1 VAQGK
6 FNGKV
11 RTLYN
16 KHLAAELGST
26 FVMYNSHGDN
36 EITYFELC
44 FTDKTLEFDV
54 DDDDDQKYYCRV
66 APPRTNYL
74 IGIGMLPNASE
85 SVAH

>member
-44 FTDKTLEFDV
+44 LPTKLS
-54 DDDDDQKYYCRV
+54 
-66 APPRTNYL
+66 NL
-74 IGIGMLPNASE
+74 MLMTTMIKSIIAE
-85 SVAH
+85 LRRQERIT